1 MRLKDKLAVI
11 TAAASGMGR
20 AGVELFAR
28 EGATVAAVDINAAAL
43 KAVVSDVN
51 AKEGN
56 KGGKVIPI
64 VSDLSTVDGVRQSV
78 GEAAAALGGIDVM
91 WANASTPGPAAVEGL
106 APAEYEKAMAL
117 NVTSAVF
124 AAGEV
129 VQHMRRRG
137 GGSLVFTASVSGLV
151 GSMFSPVYSAG
162 KFAVV
167 GLTKSLAQRFA
178 ADRVRV
184 NVVCPGPIDTPMLPG
199 FIGRS
204 DDKDQMAQNQKKL
217 MAAVPLGRIGR
228 PEEVAHAVLWLASDD
243 TSYVTGISL
252 PVDGGLSRAIISA
265 RPRGIACM
273 EEGRAPNQA
282 PLDPSSITS

>member
-20 AGVELFAR
+20 AGVELLERA
-28 EGATVAAVDINAAAL
+28 GATVVNATAL
-43 KAVVSDVN
+43 KAVVGDAN
-51 AKEGN
+51 A

-64 VSDLSTVDGVRQSV
+64 VSDLSSVDGVRKSV
-78 GEAAAALGGIDVM
+78 DEAAAALGGIDVM
-91 WANASTPGPAAVEGL
+91 WAHAGTPGPAAVEGL
-106 APAEYEKAMAL
+106 DPAEYEKAMAL

-124 AAGEV
+124 GAGEI

-137 GGSLVFTASVSGLV
+137 GGSLVFTAPVSGLV

-184 NVVCPGPIDTPMLPG
+184 NVVCPRPIDTPMLPG

-204 DDKDQMAQNQKKL
+204 DDKEQMAENQKKL

-243 TSYVTGISL
+243 ASYVTGISL
-252 PVDGGLSRAIISA
+252 PVDGGYLA
-265 RPRGIACM
+265 R
-273 EEGRAPNQA
+273 
-282 PLDPSSITS
+282 

>member
-1 MRLKDKLAVI
+1 
-11 TAAASGMGR
+11 
-20 AGVELFAR
+20 
-28 EGATVAAVDINAAAL
+28 
-43 KAVVSDVN
+43 
-51 AKEGN
+51 
-56 KGGKVIPI
+56 
-64 VSDLSTVDGVRQSV
+64 
-78 GEAAAALGGIDVM
+78 M
-91 WANASTPGPAAVEGL
+91 WAHAGTPGPAAVEGL
-106 APAEYEKAMAL
+106 DAAEYEKAMAL

-137 GGSLVFTASVSGLV
+137 GGALVFTASVSGLV

-204 DDKDQMAQNQKKL
+204 DDKQQIAENQKKL
-217 MAAVPLGRIGR
+217 MAAVPLGRIG
-228 PEEVAHAVLWLASDD
+228 AA
-243 TSYVTGISL
+243 
-252 PVDGGLSRAIISA
+252 GGSRRTPSCGLRRTTPPMSRASA
-265 RPRGIACM
+265 CPSMAATSRDSPSAGPDTLSAPTHTI
-273 EEGRAPNQA
+273 RARANQA
-282 PLDPSSITS
+282 PLNPSAITS

>member
-1 MRLKDKLAVI
+1 MRLKNKLAVI

-43 KAVVSDVN
+43 KAVASDAN
-51 AKEGN
+51 A

-64 VSDLSTVDGVRQSV
+64 VSDLSTIDGVRQSV
-78 GEAAAALGGIDVM
+78 GEAAAALGGVDVM
-91 WANASTPGPAAVEGL
+91 WAHAGTPGPAAVEGL
-106 APAEYEKAMAL
+106 DAAEYEKAMAL

-137 GGSLVFTASVSGLV
+137 GGALVFTASVSGLV

-204 DDKDQMAQNQKKL
+204 DDKQQMAENQKKL

-228 PEEVAHAVLWLASDD
+228 PEEVAHAVLWLASNDA
-243 TSYVTGISL
+243 SYVTGISL
-252 PVDGGLSRAIISA
+252 PVDGGYLA
-265 RPRGIACM
+265 R
-273 EEGRAPNQA
+273 
-282 PLDPSSITS
+282 